1 MDNLGL
7 FLNYS
12 ADLGQRL
19 KVHEV
24 LLLELELRKAV
35 MAVVDKVGPVIGFV
49 PKSGDGTMSLKFI
62 TYTTS
67 YDRVTGW
74 FLGNGGFIGLG

>member
-1 MDNLGL
+1 
-7 FLNYS
+7 
-12 ADLGQRL
+12 
-19 KVHEV
+19 
-24 LLLELELRKAV
+24 

-49 PKSGDGTMSLKFI
+49 PKSGDGTISLKFI